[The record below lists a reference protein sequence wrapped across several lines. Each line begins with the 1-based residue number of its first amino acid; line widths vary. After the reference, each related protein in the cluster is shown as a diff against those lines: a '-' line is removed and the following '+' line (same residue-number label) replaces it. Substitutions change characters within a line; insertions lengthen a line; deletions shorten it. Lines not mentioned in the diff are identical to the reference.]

1 MLLLLLVAIG
11 AAGVLGFFG
20 ASFSSITGAIT
31 AGAAVAGAAVA
42 GAWGT
47 FIALLLTPAEALLGG
62 WFGYSRQPGRVMTR

>member
-1 MLLLLLVAIG
+1 VLLLLLVAIG

-31 AGAAVAGAAVA
+31 AGAAVA